1 MAVIKIIGSFYTV
14 CYDPWLYAEVA
25 VICEKDNIIIL
36 CKIRTNGQVL
46 KFSDLRQAEDNLI
59 KLSGYDLDFITQS
72 SDHTVFSW
80 EFDPNLSD
88 LYTNDR

>member
-14 CYDPWLYAEVA
+14 CCDPWLYAEVA
-25 VICEKDNIIIL
+25 GICEDNIYFL

-59 KLSGYDLDFITQS
+59 KLSGYQLDFITKS
-72 SDHTVFSW
+72 SDQSVFSW
-80 EFDPNLSD
+80 ESDPNLLD
-88 LYTNDR
+88 VYQLL